1 MNELRV
7 KGLDDI
13 VPEMLRAVALRCDG
27 RYAEALACYD
37 RIRAINPRFIVC
49 LVDQALLLAEMGRF
63 ENALDS
69 IDEFRRHSPAITEVE
84 DCRATIVDR
93 AIAEL
98 SSSIDR
104 RPGDSRLLTQ
114 RAGVYA
120 RCGELNLARADFER
134 SVASDSSNVAALNG
148 LANTYLAQSQLVE
161 AAVAYRRALAVAP
174 ENPDVWFNLGNVLQ
188 QMGDLTEACVAY
200 QTAINYRPDFA
211 VAHLEIAHC
220 LLSEGRYRE
229 GWYQFEWRWQ
239 TPFMRLAAIETDRP
253 RWRNDS
259 SAAAVG
265 GYPANVCDKTLL
277 VWAEQGAWRQP
288 AICPL
293 SSRGGRSGCSGDRAC
308 PAGAGRLVGEPG
320 RSADYRDD

>member
-69 IDEFRRHSPAITEVE
+69 IDEFRRHSPAISEVE

-120 RCGELNLARADFER
+120 RCGELNLAQADFER
-134 SVASDSSNVAALNG
+134 
-148 LANTYLAQSQLVE
+148 
-161 AAVAYRRALAVAP
+161 AVAIYEKVG
-174 ENPDVWFNLGNVLQ
+174 WGFGGWGWGN
-188 QMGDLTEACVAY
+188 G
-200 QTAINYRPDFA
+200 
-211 VAHLEIAHC
+211 C
-220 LLSEGRYRE
+220 LCF
-229 GWYQFEWRWQ
+229 GWV
-239 TPFMRLAAIETDRP
+239 D
-253 RWRNDS
+253 
-259 SAAAVG
+259 AVG
-265 GYPANVCDKTLL
+265 AWGVGGG
-277 VWAEQGAWRQP
+277 GAWHHGWVR
-288 AICPL
+288 
-293 SSRGGRSGCSGDRAC
+293 
-308 PAGAGRLVGEPG
+308 
-320 RSADYRDD
+320 